1 MLGIV
6 ARRDD
11 PSHCTGL
18 EIRSSSAF
26 AGAQPLGMLLPPRF
40 GESCCK
46 SLPQQVGSITMLSA
60 VLIPVTRSSM
70 VSTPE
75 GAYTLRNRIDE
86 AEFLLALDEGW
97 SARVS
102 GMVMHLESKHASRGK
117 SAASIVPPMR
127 VLDAGAG
134 APSVSSWEPTII
146 DGSSG
151 DGDDCARSFEWAIE
165 DCDVVYA
172 RDVAAADGGWR
183 EALIGCTD
191 AWDMIE
197 DAATAAAAAGGL
209 LGGCTL
215 NPGVV
220 LMCGGGGA
228 IIGTIWDLADCIS
241 DANTKHVRDLAAA
254 RQRRNDCCD
263 DAGRNFERC
272 LQAGGLV
279 PVSWR

>member
-1 MLGIV
+1 
-6 ARRDD
+6 
-11 PSHCTGL
+11 
-18 EIRSSSAF
+18 
-26 AGAQPLGMLLPPRF
+26 MLLPLRF

-60 VLIPVTRSSM
+60 VLIPVMRSSM

-75 GAYTLRNRIDE
+75 GAYTLSNRIDE

-165 DCDVVYA
+165 D
-172 RDVAAADGGWR
+172 
-183 EALIGCTD
+183 
-191 AWDMIE
+191 
-197 DAATAAAAAGGL
+197 AATAAAAAGGL

-254 RQRRNDCCD
+254 RQHRNDCCD

>member
-11 PSHCTGL
+11 PSRCTGL
-18 EIRSSSAF
+18 EIRSYSAF

-60 VLIPVTRSSM
+60 VPIPVTRSSM
-70 VSTPE
+70 VSTLE
-75 GAYTLRNRIDE
+75 GAYTLSNRIDE

-102 GMVMHLESKHASRGK
+102 GMVMHLESRHASRGK
-117 SAASIVPPMR
+117 SAASIVLPMR

-151 DGDDCARSFEWAIE
+151 DGDDCARSFEWSIE

-172 RDVAAADGGWR
+172 RD
-183 EALIGCTD
+183 
-191 AWDMIE
+191 
-197 DAATAAAAAGGL
+197 AAAGGP

-228 IIGTIWDLADCIS
+228 IIGTIWDLANCIS

>member
-46 SLPQQVGSITMLSA
+46 SLPQQVGSITMLSP
-60 VLIPVTRSSM
+60 VPIPVTRSSM

-75 GAYTLRNRIDE
+75 GAYTLRNPIDE

-165 DCDVVYA
+165 DRDVVYA
-172 RDVAAADGGWR
+172 RDVAAGGP
-183 EALIGCTD
+183 
-191 AWDMIE
+191 
-197 DAATAAAAAGGL
+197 

-228 IIGTIWDLADCIS
+228 IIGTIWDLANCIS